1 MSEDRLQ
8 TLAYEERNVGK
19 PGRCVKEKVL
29 AVAGHAIHVF
39 VDFVSIRITLLKL
52 GKQSSLEGALYEES
66 GKRQFC

>member
-29 AVAGHAIHVF
+29 AVAVHAIHVF
-39 VDFVSIRITLLKL
+39 VDFVSIRITFKTRKSIQL
-52 GKQSSLEGALYEES
+52 GRSIV
-66 GKRQFC
+66 